1 MSRKLR
7 LLFGILAIVSVLAP
21 ASLSQGNS
29 RAYTVQT
36 VEISELGFN
45 PAICRMN
52 REYVRFKNVSD
63 SVKRV
68 GRPSVFAGEPPF
80 DVQEIQ
86 PGEFSNEYLIAY
98 GGSTV
103 FIDVDNP
110 EHKMTV
116 ITPVFVQT
124 WDPICTPAA
133 QVTPP
138 PSSPNCGAQSHCLRL
153 PLLATD

>member
-7 LLFGILAIVSVLAP
+7 LVLAILAIVSVAAP
-21 ASLSQGNS
+21 AGLLHDAT

-45 PAICRMN
+45 PTICRMN

-63 SVKRV
+63 AVMRV
-68 GRPSVFAGEPPF
+68 GRPSVFAGQPPF
-80 DVQEIQ
+80 DVQELQ
-86 PGEFSNEYLIAY
+86 PGEFSYAYLIAY

-116 ITPVFVQT
+116 ITPVFVER
-124 WDPICTPAA
+124 WEPSCTPAP

-138 PSSPNCGAQSHCLRL
+138 PSSATCGAQSYCLRL